1 MSIKIQTPVEELT
14 TKLAQ
19 GLVSHLKDDSEVN
32 LEEVIAPIV
41 RDSAAVKK
49 ARSIPDPEDRCHAR
63 TWGAGKG
70 PQCGS
75 KRLDGSRFCKRCH
88 GPWAESGS
96 DSDFCPT
103 LVAVKDDDGTTVKWR
118 HAKKSEGLKWGLF
131 CDKDNNEVKPQILVD
146 GKLVVRWNTE
156 WTKNKTRELLEAGH
170 EWHEGVWES
179 SKKGKTTKKS
189 RSSSKKKKSRAMSP
203 YNAFFKARQS
213 AIKAR
218 LQSEASDGTT
228 IQQKDVMKAVSEEW
242 KTIKT
247 DPTAFEEFQILSD
260 IDKKRHHE
268 ELTIRMQAEI
278 SVEVEEE
285 TEEEVK
291 TEVEEV
297 KTEVEEEVKTEVE
310 EDEITEVEE
319 DEITEKD
326 LVFFPEDHEYHE
338 TRVINSKTG
347 EVYNM
352 DDEGEID
359 TEKPIEGAKI
369 KKMKINRYLK
379 QGLQAD
385 IYLAD

>member
-75 KRLDGSRFCKRCH
+75 KRLAGSRFCKRCH

-96 DSDFCPT
+96 EGDFCPT
-103 LVAVKDDDGTTVKWR
+103 WVAVKDDEGTTVKWR

-170 EWHEGVWES
+170 EWHEGVETT
-179 SKKGKTTKKS
+179 KKGKTTKKS

-242 KTIKT
+242 KTIKA

-278 SVEVEEE
+278 PEEEEEE
-285 TEEEVK
+285 TVESEVK
-291 TEVEEV
+291 TEVKEVKVDVAEEV
-297 KTEVEEEVKTEVE
+297 KTDEDGTEME
-310 EDEITEVEE
+310 EDDIS
-319 DEITEKD
+319 EKD
-326 LVFFPEDHEYHE
+326 LVFFPEDHQYHE
-338 TRVINSKTG
+338 SRVINLKTR
-347 EVYNM
+347 EVYPM

-359 TEKPIEGAKI
+359 MDSPIEGIKI
-369 KKMKINRYLK
+369 KKMLVTRYIK
-379 QGLQAD
+379 AGLRAD
-385 IYLAD
+385 IFLADDE

>member
-1 MSIKIQTPVEELT
+1 
-14 TKLAQ
+14 
-19 GLVSHLKDDSEVN
+19 
-32 LEEVIAPIV
+32 
-41 RDSAAVKK
+41 
-49 ARSIPDPEDRCHAR
+49 
-63 TWGAGKG
+63 
-70 PQCGS
+70 
-75 KRLDGSRFCKRCH
+75 
-88 GPWAESGS
+88 
-96 DSDFCPT
+96 

-170 EWHEGVWES
+170 EWHEGVETT
-179 SKKGKTTKKS
+179 KKGKTTKKS

-213 AIKAR
+213 AIKSR

-278 SVEVEEE
+278 PEEEEEE
-285 TEEEVK
+285 TVESEVK
-291 TEVEEV
+291 TEVKEVKVDVAEEV
-297 KTEVEEEVKTEVE
+297 KTDEDGTEME
-310 EDEITEVEE
+310 EDDIS
-319 DEITEKD
+319 EKD
-326 LVFFPEDHEYHE
+326 LVYFPEDHQYHE
-338 TRVINSKTG
+338 SRVINLKTR
-347 EVYNM
+347 EVYPM

-359 TEKPIEGAKI
+359 TDSPIEGIKI
-369 KKMKINRYLK
+369 KKMLITRYIK
-379 QGLQAD
+379 AGLRAD
-385 IYLAD
+385 IFLADDE

>member
-1 MSIKIQTPVEELT
+1 
-14 TKLAQ
+14 
-19 GLVSHLKDDSEVN
+19 VSHLKDDSEVN
-32 LEEVIAPIV
+32 LEDVIAPIV

-75 KRLDGSRFCKRCH
+75 KRLGGSRFCKRCH

-170 EWHEGVWES
+170 EWHEGVETT
-179 SKKGKTTKKS
+179 KKGKTTKKS

-203 YNAFFKARQS
+203 YNAFFKVRQS

-278 SVEVEEE
+278 SEEE
-285 TEEEVK
+285 TEEE
-291 TEVEEV
+291 TVESEV
-297 KTEVEEEVKTEVE
+297 KTEVEEE
-310 EDEITEVEE
+310 
-319 DEITEKD
+319 EITEKD
-326 LVFFPEDHEYHE
+326 LVFSPEDHEYHE
-338 TRVINSKTG
+338 TRVINLKTY

-352 DDEGEID
+352 DDVGEID
-359 TEKPIEGAKI
+359 TEKPIEGVTI
-369 KKMKINRYLK
+369 SNMTINRYIK
-379 QGLQAD
+379 QGLRAD
-385 IYLAD
+385 IYLSD